1 MSRSPDWPNP
11 GIPQGSSAST
21 EGRQSTL
28 PTQPGG
34 TGEVSGKRR
43 YAHAVQSKGRRLS
56 RGDLIA
62 EAKQS
67 LGARLREQR
76 TAANRS
82 GIDVASDIGISA
94 GYLSDIERGKKLPS
108 LEMLLVLASSLDT
121 TVSDLI
127 RGSSPWDSQ
136 FDR

>member
-1 MSRSPDWPNP
+1 M
-11 GIPQGSSAST
+11 
-21 EGRQSTL
+21 
-28 PTQPGG
+28 
-34 TGEVSGKRR
+34 
-43 YAHAVQSKGRRLS
+43 QSKGRRLS

-127 RGSSPWDSQ
+127 RGSSPWDSP